1 MANLN
6 EITLGAITPTKM
18 GVDLVAESIVEQV
31 SNGHV
36 NALELAIKFN
46 ALEQLCKAVKDKSQQ
61 YVIDELYKH
70 PKQKAEI
77 GGVSVALVDSV
88 KYDFS
93 HLPGWEEINEQIS
106 SLKESLKEIEDKEKE
121 YHKGDLPIK
130 SATTTFRIN
139 LPK

>member
-31 SNGHV
+31 ANGLV
-36 NALELAIKFN
+36 NPLELAIKFN
-46 ALEQLCKAVKDKSQQ
+46 ALEQLCKQVKEKANQ

-77 GGVSVALVDSV
+77 GGVTVSLFDSV
-88 KYDFS
+88 KYDYS
-93 HLPGWEEINEQIS
+93 HLPGWKEINRQIDF
-106 SLKESLKEIEDKEKE
+106 LKEDMKEIEDKERE
-121 YHKGDLPIK
+121 FHKGDLPIK
-130 SATTTFRIN
+130 SATTSFRIN